1 MTLNEYQKLTID
13 TADSNCDSIE
23 YLALALCGE
32 AGEVANKIKKI
43 LRDQD
48 GAVFAPDCIAL
59 AHELGDVMWYLSVL
73 AQKLGFTLSNI
84 AEFNIEKING
94 RLERGTLHGS
104 GDNR

>member
-1 MTLNEYQKLTID
+1 MTLDDYQRQTIS
-13 TADSNCDSIE
+13 TADSNCDSID

-32 AGEVANKIKKI
+32 TGEVANKVKKI
-43 LRDQD
+43 LRDQN
-48 GAVFAPDCIAL
+48 GVVFAPDCIAL
-59 AHELGDVMWYLSVL
+59 AHELGDVLWYLSVL
-73 AQKLGFTLSNI
+73 AKKLGFALSNI